1 MSGQLLRGLA
11 FYYFVMEDRKTMI
24 LGKGKKSEV
33 RRDPDK
39 GKCEPQKSR
48 ELEGHTP
55 GDRGMCEKRS
65 TTQGSE

>member
-1 MSGQLLRGLA
+1 
-11 FYYFVMEDRKTMI
+11 MEDRKTMI